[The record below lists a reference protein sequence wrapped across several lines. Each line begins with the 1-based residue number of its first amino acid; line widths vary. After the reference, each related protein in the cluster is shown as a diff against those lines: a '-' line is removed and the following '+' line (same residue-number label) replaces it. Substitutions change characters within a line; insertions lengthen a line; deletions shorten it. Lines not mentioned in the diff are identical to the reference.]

1 DHYIV
6 LQGRMAFS
14 CFFSCSSQGHSLV
27 KSYII
32 ANDSCLSYDHSSPM
46 IDKQPFTYFCPGMDF
61 NTCFSGRSLRNPSG
75 QEIMA
80 FWIQQHLK
88 RRFYSR
94 VPFLYHL
101 KFFFY
106 MSDKA
111 HLFTSILKK
120 ESPYIPRDIETN
132 ISAVPLYLKIKIFRL
147 LPRNAGLR
155 ARLYF

>member
-1 DHYIV
+1 
-6 LQGRMAFS
+6 
-14 CFFSCSSQGHSLV
+14 
-27 KSYII
+27 
-32 ANDSCLSYDHSSPM
+32 
-46 IDKQPFTYFCPGMDF
+46 PGMDF

-80 FWIQQHLK
+80 FFIQLMSPPVLDHYPKTWIQQHLK

-155 ARLYF
+155 AR